1 MIRTSL
7 LRITIRSRIKILPTS
22 TGHKKAV
29 SMNFWI
35 LFSRLARARRDLA
48 DIDDKNRKF
57 KEILSKKC
65 LSKSE
70 NPKNSWFS
78 SKIFSLLFYKFW
90 CFSTRNCN
98 IKSNSQRNRRENAK
112 IRRYSR
118 EQADLNFTIFH
129 QISAKFHRILQEK
142 RAAAGCWLLRPRPRA
157 EERGAGF
164 AAGCERQ
171 SARARTLRNEQ
182 NLFLFKKI
190 SFLFLSFELER
201 EDQDLSSFFSFFF
214 VLSSEKTQKICL
226 GKLVF
231 LVFLVSCCFLIWKM
245 NTKFSEFLNCG
256 SRFPASGPPLSLW
269 SLRLKISQKS

>member
-1 MIRTSL
+1 MFFDRKLQHKIKFSTKSKRKSKNSSIQPRTS
-7 LRITIRSRIKILPTS
+7 RP
-22 TGHKKAV
+22 
-29 SMNFWI
+29 
-35 LFSRLARARRDLA
+35 
-48 DIDDKNRKF
+48 KF
-57 KEILSKKC
+57 
-65 LSKSE
+65 
-70 NPKNSWFS
+70 
-78 SKIFSLLFYKFW
+78 Y
-90 CFSTRNCN
+90 
-98 IKSNSQRNRRENAK
+98 
-112 IRRYSR
+112 
-118 EQADLNFTIFH
+118 DFH

-231 LVFLVSCCFLIWKM
+231 LVFLVSCCFLI
-245 NTKFSEFLNCG
+245 
-256 SRFPASGPPLSLW
+256 
-269 SLRLKISQKS
+269 

>member
-1 MIRTSL
+1 M
-7 LRITIRSRIKILPTS
+7 
-22 TGHKKAV
+22 
-29 SMNFWI
+29 
-35 LFSRLARARRDLA
+35 
-48 DIDDKNRKF
+48 
-57 KEILSKKC
+57 
-65 LSKSE
+65 
-70 NPKNSWFS
+70 
-78 SKIFSLLFYKFW
+78 
-90 CFSTRNCN
+90 RNCN
-98 IKSNSQRNRRENAK
+98 IKSNSQRNRRENPK

-171 SARARTLRNEQ
+171 SARARILRNEQ

-231 LVFLVSCCFLIWKM
+231 LVFLVSCCFLI
-245 NTKFSEFLNCG
+245 
-256 SRFPASGPPLSLW
+256 
-269 SLRLKISQKS
+269 